1 MTYYKGGYQSNYNQ
15 LKNSYYGNPNPSN
28 IYQSQFS
35 SNQNYNTN
43 YNQNTNLNYNSMD
56 YDSNTGYM
64 AIKWRDVMKI
74 DLDALNSSQDL
85 SPVGNYLNNIIYS
98 NISENE
104 IGSVPEGNIVK
115 LIKIYQNV
123 IRHYMRNNN
132 QLEYDIQQLQDEN
145 SRLINENESKEA
157 TLQGNKD
164 LITKLKKQ
172 KQNDDRVLLTYK
184 NVIQNMGKIKRTD
197 INVSVNNSNYIRNR
211 NENIG
216 NYDCQYCPGIRFTTE
231 NEYIHHMRIHDA
243 NYQKQSM
250 RDGKLENKIDELK
263 DEFSKYIQNL
273 QDRNKDNFNNQ
284 NKIDYDRFQNQI
296 DRLGDKFEKTIS
308 ELSALYKE
316 NINKNIQNPIII
328 PQNNPEK
335 IIYQKD
341 NSNNE
346 LIQKLIEEN
355 NKKMNLILEER
366 DEEREKERKK
376 YMELLK
382 EYEEKLN
389 QLENQ
394 NPNQSQNIRYEK
406 NITINQAIEEKEP
419 EKIYRKRKE
428 NVDIIPSKTTF
439 KAGDLESDN
448 EEENIRGNDKK
459 IIIKNMKE
467 TSNLMVDLT
476 EISKKR
482 NENIQE
488 RRKET
493 NENPQKEKPIEI
505 KKGRTNLDMIEEEKI
520 SDVPK
525 KEKLRGKGNKRIIT
539 EITTLN
545 EFYQKYRNRE
555 KEIFRNANEENYLE
569 EIIGDNYQENENN
582 LNKLLNT
589 YLDDTIS
596 NVLRNNNINNRNI
609 DEELKNKNI
618 DELQDL
624 IKNSQIIS
632 DDKITKSYFESISKY
647 VDLDNLKNDIKTYTN
662 IKESSKKV
670 VYEEDLNPTLKD
682 IPLNESIVKKQDDD
696 NQDL

>member
-15 LKNSYYGNPNPSN
+15 LTNSYYGNPNPSN

-43 YNQNTNLNYNSMD
+43 NNQNTNVYYNSMD

-74 DLDALNSSQDL
+74 DLDALNSSL
-85 SPVGNYLNNIIYS
+85 APVSNYLNNIMYS

-123 IRHYMRNNN
+123 IRHYMINNN
-132 QLEYDIQQLQDEN
+132 QLENDIQQLQDEN

-216 NYDCQYCPGIRFTTE
+216 NYDCQYCPGIRFETQ
-231 NEYIHHMRIHDA
+231 NEYINHMRIHDA

-273 QDRNKDNFNNQ
+273 QSGNKDNFNNQ

-316 NINKNIQNPIII
+316 NINKNNQNPIII
-328 PQNNPEK
+328 PQNAPEK

-355 NKKMNLILEER
+355 NKKMDLILEER
-366 DEEREKERKK
+366 DKERKK

-382 EYEEKLN
+382 DYEEKLN

-394 NPNQSQNIRYEK
+394 KSNQSQNIRYEK
-406 NITINQAIEEKEP
+406 NITINQAIEDKADKEP

-439 KAGDLESDN
+439 KAGALESDN
-448 EEENIRGNDKK
+448 EEENLRGNDKK
-459 IIIKNMKE
+459 IIINNMKE

-488 RRKET
+488 RRIET
-493 NENPQKEKPIEI
+493 NKNPQKEKPIEI
-505 KKGRTNLDMIEEEKI
+505 KKGRTNLDIIEEQK

-525 KEKLRGKGNKRIIT
+525 NEKLRGKGNKRIIT

-545 EFYQKYRNRE
+545 EFYQNYRKRE
-555 KEIFRNANEENYLE
+555 KEIFRNPNEENYLD
-569 EIIGDNYQENENN
+569 EIIGDNYQENKNN
-582 LNKLLNT
+582 LNKKYNE
-589 YLDDTIS
+589 YLDKTIS
-596 NVLRNNNINNRNI
+596 KILQNNNINSSDI

-618 DELQDL
+618 NQLQDL
-624 IKNSQIIS
+624 IKNSQIVS
-632 DDKITKSYFESISKY
+632 NDKITQEYFKSISKY
-647 VDLDNLKNDIKTYTN
+647 IALEDLNNDINTFTN
-662 IKESSKKV
+662 IKNSSKKM
-670 VYEEDLNPTLKD
+670 VYEEDLNPSLKD
-682 IPLNESIVKKQDDD
+682 IPLIESVVKKQDDY

>member
-15 LKNSYYGNPNPSN
+15 LTNSYYGNPNPSN

-43 YNQNTNLNYNSMD
+43 NNKNTNVYYNSMD

-74 DLDALNSSQDL
+74 DLDALNSSL
-85 SPVGNYLNNIIYS
+85 APVSNYLNNIMYS

-123 IRHYMRNNN
+123 IRHYMINNN
-132 QLEYDIQQLQDEN
+132 QLENDIQQLQDEN

-216 NYDCQYCPGIRFTTE
+216 NYDCQYCPGIRFETQ
-231 NEYIHHMRIHDA
+231 NEYINHMRIHDA

-273 QDRNKDNFNNQ
+273 QSGNKDNFNNQ

-316 NINKNIQNPIII
+316 NINKNNQNPIII
-328 PQNNPEK
+328 PQNAPEK

-355 NKKMNLILEER
+355 NKKMDLILEER
-366 DEEREKERKK
+366 DKERKK

-382 EYEEKLN
+382 DYEEKLN

-394 NPNQSQNIRYEK
+394 KSNQSQNIRYEK
-406 NITINQAIEEKEP
+406 NITINQAIEDKADKEP

-439 KAGDLESDN
+439 KAGALESDN
-448 EEENIRGNDKK
+448 EEENLRGNDKK
-459 IIIKNMKE
+459 IIINNMKE

-488 RRKET
+488 RRIET
-493 NENPQKEKPIEI
+493 NKNPQKEKPIEI
-505 KKGRTNLDMIEEEKI
+505 KKGRTNLDIIEEQK

-525 KEKLRGKGNKRIIT
+525 NEKLRGKGNKRIIT

-545 EFYQKYRNRE
+545 EFYQNYRKRE
-555 KEIFRNANEENYLE
+555 KEIFRNPNEENYLD
-569 EIIGDNYQENENN
+569 EIIGDNYQENKNN
-582 LNKLLNT
+582 LNKKYNE
-589 YLDDTIS
+589 YLDKTIS
-596 NVLRNNNINNRNI
+596 KILQNNNINSSDI

-618 DELQDL
+618 NQLQDL
-624 IKNSQIIS
+624 IKNSQIVS
-632 DDKITKSYFESISKY
+632 NDKITQEYFKSISKY
-647 VDLDNLKNDIKTYTN
+647 IALEDLNNDINTFTN
-662 IKESSKKV
+662 IKNSSKKM
-670 VYEEDLNPTLKD
+670 VYEEDLNPSLKD
-682 IPLNESIVKKQDDD
+682 IPLIESVVKKQDDY

>member
-15 LKNSYYGNPNPSN
+15 LTNSYYGNPNPSN

-43 YNQNTNLNYNSMD
+43 NNQNTNVYYNSMD

-74 DLDALNSSQDL
+74 DLDALNSSL
-85 SPVGNYLNNIIYS
+85 APVSNYLNNIMYS

-123 IRHYMRNNN
+123 IRHYMINNN
-132 QLEYDIQQLQDEN
+132 QLENDIQQLQDEN

-216 NYDCQYCPGIRFTTE
+216 NYDCQYCPGIRFETQ
-231 NEYIHHMRIHDA
+231 NEYINHMRIHDA

-273 QDRNKDNFNNQ
+273 QSGNKDNFNNQ

-316 NINKNIQNPIII
+316 NINKNNQNPIII
-328 PQNNPEK
+328 PQNAPEK

-346 LIQKLIEEN
+346 LIQKSIEEN
-355 NKKMNLILEER
+355 NKKMDLILEER
-366 DEEREKERKK
+366 DKERKK

-382 EYEEKLN
+382 DYEEKLN

-394 NPNQSQNIRYEK
+394 KSNQSQNIRYEK
-406 NITINQAIEEKEP
+406 NITINQAIEDKADKEP

-439 KAGDLESDN
+439 KAGALESDN
-448 EEENIRGNDKK
+448 EEENLRGNDKK
-459 IIIKNMKE
+459 IIINNMKE

-488 RRKET
+488 RRIET
-493 NENPQKEKPIEI
+493 NKNPQKEKPIEI
-505 KKGRTNLDMIEEEKI
+505 KKGRTNLDIIEEQK

-525 KEKLRGKGNKRIIT
+525 NEKLRGKGNKRIIT

-545 EFYQKYRNRE
+545 EFYQNYRKRE
-555 KEIFRNANEENYLE
+555 KEIFRNPNEENYLD
-569 EIIGDNYQENENN
+569 EIIGDNYQENKNN
-582 LNKLLNT
+582 LNKKYNE
-589 YLDDTIS
+589 YLDKTIS
-596 NVLRNNNINNRNI
+596 KILQNNNINSSDI

-618 DELQDL
+618 NQLQDL
-624 IKNSQIIS
+624 IKNSQIVS
-632 DDKITKSYFESISKY
+632 NDKITQEYFKSISKY
-647 VDLDNLKNDIKTYTN
+647 IALEDLNNDINTFTN
-662 IKESSKKV
+662 IKNSSKKM
-670 VYEEDLNPTLKD
+670 VYEEDLNPSLKD
-682 IPLNESIVKKQDDD
+682 IPLIESVVKKQDDY

>member
-15 LKNSYYGNPNPSN
+15 ITNSYYGNPNPSN

-35 SNQNYNTN
+35 SNQNYNSN
-43 YNQNTNLNYNSMD
+43 NNQNTNLNYNSMD

-64 AIKWRDVMKI
+64 TIKWRDVMKI
-74 DLDALNSSQDL
+74 DLDALNSSL
-85 SPVGNYLNNIIYS
+85 APVSNYLNNIMYS

-123 IRHYMRNNN
+123 IRLYTINNN
-132 QLEYDIQQLQDEN
+132 QLENDIQQLQDEN

-157 TLQGNKD
+157 ALQENKD

-216 NYDCQYCPGIRFTTE
+216 NYDCQYCPGIRFTNQ
-231 NEYIHHMRIHDA
+231 NEYNLHMRIHDP

-250 RDGKLENKIDELK
+250 RDSKLENKIDELK

-273 QDRNKDNFNNQ
+273 QDGNKNNFNNQ

-316 NINKNIQNPIII
+316 NINKNNQNPIII
-328 PQNNPEK
+328 PQNAPEK

-346 LIQKLIEEN
+346 LVQKLIEEN
-355 NKKMNLILEER
+355 NKKMDLILEER
-366 DEEREKERKK
+366 DKERKK

-394 NPNQSQNIRYEK
+394 KSNQSQNIRYEK
-406 NITINQAIEEKEP
+406 NITINQAIEDKADKEP

-428 NVDIIPSKTTF
+428 NVDIIPSKTIF

-448 EEENIRGNDKK
+448 EEENLRGNDKK
-459 IIIKNMKE
+459 IIINNMKE

-488 RRKET
+488 RRIET
-493 NENPQKEKPIEI
+493 NKNPQKEKPIEI
-505 KKGRTNLDMIEEEKI
+505 KKGRTNLDIIEEEK

-525 KEKLRGKGNKRIIT
+525 NAKLRGKGNKRIIT
-539 EITTLN
+539 ESTTLN
-545 EFYQKYRNRE
+545 EFYQNYRERE
-555 KEIFRNANEENYLE
+555 KKIFMNPNEENYLW
-569 EIIGDNYQENENN
+569 EIIGDNYQKNENN
-582 LNKLLNT
+582 LNKSLNE
-589 YLDDTIS
+589 YLDITIS
-596 NVLRNNNINNRNI
+596 NILQNNNINNSNI
-609 DEELKNKNI
+609 DVELKNKNI

-632 DDKITKSYFESISKY
+632 KDKITEKYFKSISKY
-647 VDLDNLKNDIKTYTN
+647 IDLDNLENDIKTFTN
-662 IKESSKKV
+662 NKESRKKV

-682 IPLNESIVKKQDDD
+682 IPLIESIVKKQDDD